1 MYKLNGALGAGGA
14 GPALLSVSTAVSFVV
29 THAFIAW
36 LLRHVGRHYFDAFVS
51 YRIIIGALLLALL
64 GTEVLT
70 A

>member
-1 MYKLNGALGAGGA
+1 M
-14 GPALLSVSTAVSFVV
+14 SFVV